1 MQLTIDVNDSVL
13 DKVMYLLNS
22 LKKDVKIINKQ
33 EESSLDIEIIKE
45 NDEEYKYILEGRKE
59 RKENPQNYVAL
70 DSVDWDSWNVC
81 NCVAQTSCKIHK
93 R

>member
-59 RKENPQNYVAL
+59 RKENPQNYVVL
-70 DSVDWDSWNVC
+70 DSIDWDS
-81 NCVAQTSCKIHK
+81 
-93 R
+93 